1 MVNAIKSGGAMCSIR
16 NYKCIKEVFGENNV
30 DILSLTPFNISGKN
44 RIYTIFSRIS
54 NIIRLQMNGLSPK
67 LENEIIDKIKN
78 EKYTVVFI
86 DSSLN
91 GILIKKIKNE
101 TTACVI
107 SFFHNCEYSLIS
119 QGIFHGEL
127 EGLVRLI
134 PAYINER
141 LTMKY
146 SDVKLSVNN
155 RDKQLLQKKYHQ
167 EITDLLPISIDDMT
181 EALSVH
187 NPSYPI
193 KLLFVGSNF
202 FPNINGANWFIKNV
216 LPYCNAELTFIGRD
230 IDKAKI
236 SPSEKLK
243 IIPNP
248 DNLEPYYNDADLVVV
263 PIFEGSG
270 MKVKVAEALMYGKN
284 ILAADEAMNGYENLS
299 SVIKCSKA
307 EDFIDHINQF
317 KAQSFNPIS
326 RETFLKS
333 YSNESAIY
341 RLKSILNHLL

>member
-1 MVNAIKSGGAMCSIR
+1 MVNASKSGGAMCSVR
-16 NYKCIKEVFGENNV
+16 NYNCLKEMFGENNI
-30 DILSLTPFNISGKN
+30 DIFPLTPFNIAGNN
-44 RIYTIFSRIS
+44 RKKAIYNRLF
-54 NIIRLQMNGLSPK
+54 NIIRLYMNGLSPK
-67 LENEIIDKIKN
+67 LEAEIIDKIKF
-78 EKYTVVFI
+78 EKYKAVFI

-91 GILIKKIKNE
+91 GILIKKIKNK
-101 TTACVI
+101 TNANVI
-107 SFFHNCEYSLIS
+107 SFFHNCECSLIF

-127 EGLVRLI
+127 EGVIRLF

-146 SDVKLSVNN
+146 SDIKLAVNN
-155 RDKQLLQKKYHQ
+155 RDKELLQKKYHQ
-167 EITDLLPISIDDMT
+167 EITDLLPITIDDRT
-181 EALSVH
+181 ETLSDH
-187 NPSYPI
+187 SPSSPI

-216 LPYCNAELTFIGRD
+216 LPYCNAELTFVGRD
-230 IDKAKI
+230 IEKAKI
-236 SPSEKLK
+236 HSSQRLK

-299 SVIKCSKA
+299 SVIKCSNA
-307 EDFIDHINQF
+307 EDFINHINQF
-317 KAQSFNPIS
+317 SKKSFNPVS
-326 RETFLKS
+326 RESFLKL